1 MEKTYYCIG
10 MMSGTSLDGVDL
22 VHARITS
29 GAEYAFEIL
38 ACKTYAYP
46 EKWLSKLKDAFSRPA
61 RELQELDRT
70 YGCYLG
76 KLVRE
81 FRKEFEV
88 SNVDFIAS
96 HGHTIFHQP
105 DKHFTLQIGCGAEI
119 ARTTGCVVIA
129 DFRTQDV
136 ALGGQGAPL
145 VPIGDA
151 LLFSD
156 YTYCL
161 NLGGFANISFEKN
174 GVRKAFDLC
183 PVNSVLNFYA
193 NQIGFDFDD
202 KGQLAA
208 RGKVATPLLDALN
221 SVPFYRLPPPK
232 SLGFEFVAS
241 KILPLMDSFSL
252 RTEDLLCTFV
262 EHVAVQVSKELV
274 SLGDS
279 KALVTGGG
287 AYHTFLMERI
297 QAHTEVVLVLP
308 SSQLVEFK
316 EALIFGLLGLLKLE
330 DKPNC
335 LQSVTGAFK
344 DHSSGKVEWP

>member
-1 MEKTYYCIG
+1 
-10 MMSGTSLDGVDL
+10 
-22 VHARITS
+22 
-29 GAEYAFEIL
+29 
-38 ACKTYAYP
+38 
-46 EKWLSKLKDAFSRPA
+46 
-61 RELQELDRT
+61 
-70 YGCYLG
+70 
-76 KLVRE
+76 
-81 FRKEFEV
+81 
-88 SNVDFIAS
+88 VDFIAS
-96 HGHTIFHQP
+96 HGHTVFHQP
-105 DKHFTLQIGCGAEI
+105 EKQFTLQVGCGAEI
-119 ARTTGCVVIA
+119 ARITGCVVIS

-136 ALGGQGAPL
+136 AMGGQGAPL

-156 YTYCL
+156 FSYCL

-252 RTEDLLCTFV
+252 STEDLLCTFV

-279 KALVTGGG
+279 KAFVTGGG
-287 AYHTFLMERI
+287 AYHAFLMERI